1 MKLARRSILKAL
13 GAFASLPVGQML
25 HQSIAH
31 AQGAP
36 PPLCF
41 IGVYHP
47 HGVSA
52 ESYGRR
58 STETETGFDL
68 AVAERSGTSGHGAAT
83 CLFTGSAT
91 TGGDHNAQCESIDQ
105 YLARTKGL
113 GNATRFPT
121 LNLGVGTEGETN
133 AEAIAHG
140 PGGAVI
146 RSAINPVAVFDSVFG
161 TMMGMGSNAQA
172 LAAHHRRLAGP
183 PTLRRGPPLRRS

>member
-1 MKLARRSILKAL
+1 MD
-13 GAFASLPVGQML
+13 
-25 HQSIAH
+25 
-31 AQGAP
+31 AQP
-36 PPLCF
+36 PPPGPKVFPRAGIRRLSQWDF
-41 IGVYHP
+41 ANSALSPFDAPAIYGKSFKSRLITFEGV
-47 HGVSA
+47 
-52 ESYGRR
+52 
-58 STETETGFDL
+58 DL

-133 AEAIAHG
+133 AEA
-140 PGGAVI
+140 
-146 RSAINPVAVFDSVFG
+146 
-161 TMMGMGSNAQA
+161 